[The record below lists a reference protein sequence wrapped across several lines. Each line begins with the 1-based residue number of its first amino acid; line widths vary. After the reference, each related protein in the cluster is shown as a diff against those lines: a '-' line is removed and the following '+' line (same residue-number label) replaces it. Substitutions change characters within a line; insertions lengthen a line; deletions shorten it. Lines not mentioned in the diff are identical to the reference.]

1 MLAKGPKPAEKS
13 GSLLTRGFGV
23 VKNLM
28 RSKESKFDEEVTRNS
43 NLIFAELSRYC
54 GLLCNFMV
62 PFERANELLLN
73 LCLKY
78 GMDKSK
84 MHILL
89 TELMSNQRNIGS
101 MFTKKERN
109 YWSLVKRSERL
120 QRFGHSDLT
129 IVLGLTIKFIS
140 DDATLRKIVC
150 LNRDLNEILR
160 AETLKQSLLRADMR
174 DIEMKRRDLWV
185 QWLNIDCVK
194 GEQEYKT
201 LCAN

>member
-1 MLAKGPKPAEKS
+1 MV
-13 GSLLTRGFGV
+13 R
-23 VKNLM
+23 NLM
-28 RSKESKFDEEVTRNS
+28 KSKEQKFDEEVGKNS
-43 NLIFAELSRYC
+43 NLIFSELSRYT

-101 MFTKKERN
+101 MFTRKEKN

-120 QRFGHSDLT
+120 
-129 IVLGLTIKFIS
+129 
-140 DDATLRKIVC
+140 
-150 LNRDLNEILR
+150 
-160 AETLKQSLLRADMR
+160 
-174 DIEMKRRDLWV
+174 
-185 QWLNIDCVK
+185 
-194 GEQEYKT
+194 
-201 LCAN
+201 